1 MRLLHASWLLLTIGG
16 LLSADPALAK
26 RQKDLPAIPQ
36 ATTSSEFEALA
47 TDIRNGLGTG
57 GRYAYVPEAKERE
70 LLKQLDIITE
80 MLAKGDPKSLAED
93 DKIALF
99 NAQEAA
105 NGILTQYDGNRKICQ
120 RTMRTGTHRYETICM
135 TYAEQRASQD
145 AAERMVNEA
154 NNQNLPK
161 GG

>member
-1 MRLLHASWLLLTIGG
+1 MRLPKATWVVIAIGG

-26 RQKDLPAIPQ
+26 RQKDAPAIPP
-36 ATTSSEFEALA
+36 ATTATEFDALA

-70 LLKQLDIITE
+70 LLKHLDLITK
-80 MLAKGDPKSLAED
+80 LLSQGDPKLLADD